1 MDDPYVG
8 WPVAQ
13 HEYVP
18 NSVYKRQRMRA
29 VRNGSDSVSFSIN
42 NGVKQGGILS
52 PIMFCDYIDELLYC
66 LIESKCGCRIG
77 HISYSVIG
85 YADDVGL
92 QTLSVQ
98 ALQALLRICET
109 FS

>member
-1 MDDPYVG
+1 MIHMLGDLLPSMNMFQTLYI
-8 WPVAQ
+8 
-13 HEYVP
+13 
-18 NSVYKRQRMRA
+18 K
-29 VRNGSDSVSFSIN
+29 DSACALCGMVVTLFFSIN

-85 YADDVGL
+85 YANDVGL
-92 QTLSVQ
+92 QTLSIQ
-98 ALQALLRICET
+98 ALQALLRICVT